1 MTHSLFHQ
9 AVLLCSEVIHG
20 SCSGAERLAGSTAPS
35 VRSRWAA
42 PLAIQ
47 SPTARKGDQQV
58 TYYYILAAHFRY
70 FHFPGKFAQLPA
82 LIKALINF
90 FILDN
95 SNFSIPN
102 LNHLTF
108 KKCRN
113 NFHLTGIL
121 NLTYLTIVSIMFKK
135 YNVHVFFD
143 NITNEY
149 VQHFGRLNFTFWA
162 RLCRH
167 FLLEEV
173 FHIFIIH

>member
-1 MTHSLFHQ
+1 MHRFPSLT
-9 AVLLCSEVIHG
+9 VC
-20 SCSGAERLAGSTAPS
+20 T
-35 VRSRWAA
+35 
-42 PLAIQ
+42 Q
-47 SPTARKGDQQV
+47 S
-58 TYYYILAAHFRY
+58 YITIFCYMIFWPHTSDISI
-70 FHFPGKFAQLPA
+70 FPGKFAQLPA
-82 LIKALINF
+82 LSKALIKI

-113 NFHLTGIL
+113 NFRLTGIL

-173 FHIFIIH
+173 FHIFIIL